1 MSEAPPDYA
10 RPSDPS
16 RDAPQACACGG
27 AGGRAA
33 QRLEMLRELAG
44 IGMRLARGVERQA
57 KEADAGEGRPAG
69 DLGLVF
75 ARIARAVRQTLA
87 LEARLEGELEARAR
101 EAAAIRERRLAE
113 AARAPVERR
122 ARLVRRAV
130 ARAIEADA
138 EEGEVEQL
146 FDDLD
151 ERLADREDDDDF
163 LDRPVSE
170 LVARICKDLGVT
182 PDWSL
187 WEDEGW
193 AIEEAAARRQASS
206 GEAPG
211 PDTTHDPPPST
222 HLRPGGAPSWL
233 SG

>member
-1 MSEAPPDYA
+1 MPASPTLVVATME
-10 RPSDPS
+10 
-16 RDAPQACACGG
+16 
-27 AGGRAA
+27 
-33 QRLEMLRELAG
+33 
-44 IGMRLARGVERQA
+44 GVRV
-57 KEADAGEGRPAG
+57 DR
-69 DLGLVF
+69 
-75 ARIARAVRQTLA
+75 T
-87 LEARLEGELEARAR
+87 EARKKAPKAHAHTIALSLGQ
-101 EAAAIRERRLAE
+101 LAE

-130 ARAIEADA
+130 AQAIEADA
-138 EEGEVEQL
+138 EEGELEQL

-170 LVARICKDLGVT
+170 LVARICKDLGVSV
-182 PDWSL
+182 DWSL
-187 WEDEGW
+187 WEDEAW
-193 AIEEAAARRQASS
+193 AIEEAAARKPALS

-222 HLRPGGAPSWL
+222 HLRPDGAPSWL